1 MHDGHGWRDESEVEF
16 VEATRDRVWSLTVRT
31 QRGVVGHIFRAAN
44 GDTALFTDHDL
55 ERVKE
60 RVQHFMSRLA
70 RRGRSAWRLAG
81 KVRVALLIGG
91 DRDRSVTIRWT
102 FRVRTAHDI
111 FGFADGR
118 TLRPK
123 GDLRPP
129 AS

>member
-1 MHDGHGWRDESEVEF
+1 LHDGHGWRDESDVEF

-70 RRGRSAWRLAG
+70 RRGRRHQ
-81 KVRVALLIGG
+81 
-91 DRDRSVTIRWT
+91 IRWT